1 MAHHHFKMPSL
12 LYVKDFKVNCPH
24 PGQVHPV
31 CLSIPGQQL
40 LLEGVSRTFLEKE
53 DLISQAAL
61 WSVTASYALN
71 TSSGSI
77 VVS

>member
-1 MAHHHFKMPSL
+1 MLKILKSIVPTLAP
-12 LYVKDFKVNCPH
+12 
-24 PGQVHPV
+24 VHPV

-40 LLEGVSRTFLEKE
+40 LLEGASRTFLEKE